1 MQRFIKFVTTLSFA
15 FCTAVFA
22 IVAVTENKVPDEIP
36 VVNMSAYAENGFI
49 TTETDDLG
57 NVTIKFLKIPIKT
70 TSATPVSREYVVVSG
85 DVFGIRLYSDGIV
98 IVGSAPVLTED
109 GKISPAENAGLKIG
123 DVIKAIDGRR
133 VTKNSDLS
141 DAVKNCGG
149 REIELLIESDDKSK
163 VIRFTPVL
171 SAEDNKYKAGLWI
184 RDSTAGI
191 GTVTY
196 FDPDKLTFAGLGHGI
211 CDVDTGEIMPLFGG
225 DAVYAEIAD
234 VYKGSKSETGELCG
248 IFKDEVMGP
257 LIKNTTCGV
266 FGSVTN
272 NEIRGT
278 IMPVAMKYEV
288 KVGKAEIISTVDG
301 STPKKFDV
309 EITRLYLNDEGTKG
323 MAITVTDNE
332 LLKETGGII
341 QGMSGSPI
349 IQNGMLVGAV
359 THVLV
364 NDPTKGYGIFAQ
376 TMLEAAR

>member
-1 MQRFIKFVTTLSFA
+1 MQKLIKFVTTLSFA

-22 IVAVTENKVPDEIP
+22 IVAATETIVPDQIP
-36 VVNMSAYAENGFI
+36 VMTLNEN
-49 TTETDDLG
+49 TT
-57 NVTIKFLKIPIKT
+57 
-70 TSATPVSREYVVVSG
+70 VSREYVVVSG
-85 DVFGIRLYSDGIV
+85 EVFGIRLYSDGIV
-98 IVGSAPVLTED
+98 IVGTAPVSTKK
-109 GKISPAENAGLKIG
+109 GMINPALNAGLKVG

-141 DAVKNCGG
+141 NAIKNCDG
-149 REIELLIESDDKSK
+149 REIELLVNSDDSSK

-171 SAEDNKYKAGLWI
+171 SAEDDKYKAGLWV

-196 FDPDKLTFAGLGHGI
+196 FDPDTLTFAGLGHGI

-234 VYKGSKSETGELCG
+234 VYRGSKSETGELCG

-257 LIKNTTCGV
+257 LTKNTPCGV

-278 IMPVAMKYEV
+278 QVPVAMKYEV
-288 KVGKAEIISTVDG
+288 EIGKAEIISTVDG
-301 STPKKFDV
+301 TTPQRFEV
-309 EITRLYLNDEGTKG
+309 EITRLYLKNKGTKG
-323 MAITVTDNE
+323 MAITVTDPD
-332 LLKETGGII
+332 LLKATGGII

-364 NDPTKGYGIFAQ
+364 DDPTKGYGIFAQ

>member
-1 MQRFIKFVTTLSFA
+1 MQRLIKFVTTLSFA

-22 IVAVTENKVPDEIP
+22 IVAVTETKVPDEIP
-36 VVNMSAYAENGFI
+36 VVSMSTYTENGFI
-49 TTETDDLG
+49 TTETDDSG
-57 NVTIKFLKIPIKT
+57 NVTIKFLKIPLKT
-70 TSATPVSREYVVVSG
+70 TTTTPVSREYVVVSG

-98 IVGSAPVLTED
+98 IVGSAPVLTEN
-109 GKISPAENAGLKIG
+109 GKINPAENAGLKVG

-141 DAVKNCGG
+141 DAIKNCEG

-196 FDPDKLTFAGLGHGI
+196 FDPDTLTFAGLGHGI

-257 LIKNTTCGV
+257 LTKNTTCGV

-278 IMPVAMKYEV
+278 TMPVAMKYEV
-288 KVGKAEIISTVDG
+288 EIGKAEIISTVDG
-301 STPKKFDV
+301 TTPQKFEV

-323 MAITVTDNE
+323 MAITVTDKE
-332 LLKETGGII
+332 LLSETGGII

-364 NDPTKGYGIFAQ
+364 DDPTKGYGIFAQ

>member
-1 MQRFIKFVTTLSFA
+1 MQKFIKFVTTLSFA

-22 IVAVTENKVPDEIP
+22 IVAVTETKVPDEIP
-36 VVNMSAYAENGFI
+36 VVNMSTYTENKFL
-49 TTETDDLG
+49 TAETDDLG
-57 NVTIKFLKIPIKT
+57 NITIKLLKIPIKT
-70 TSATPVSREYVVVSG
+70 ASASQVSRKYVVVSG
-85 DVFGIRLYSDGIV
+85 TAFGIRLYSDGIV
-98 IVGSAPVLTED
+98 IVGSSPVLTEN
-109 GKISPAENAGLKIG
+109 GKINPAENAGLKIG

-141 DAVKNCGG
+141 HAIKNCDG

-191 GTVTY
+191 GTITY
-196 FDPDKLTFAGLGHGI
+196 FDPDTLTFAGLGHGI

-248 IFKDEVMGP
+248 IFTDEVMGP
-257 LIKNTTCGV
+257 LTRNTSCGV

-278 IMPVAMKYEV
+278 TMPVAMKYEV
-288 KVGKAEIISTVDG
+288 KTGKAEIISTTDG
-301 STPKKFDV
+301 TTPKKFDV

-323 MAITVTDNE
+323 MAITVTDPE

-349 IQNGMLVGAV
+349 IQSGMLVGAV